1 MPVEGA
7 ETEQCG
13 SVCFMKT
20 IRWLRFSGALR
31 CSCFSGTII
40 GKIQWSEKKAEIICY
55 LGGCTFGVYLIHAFF
70 RDILHRAGFDSM
82 FINNTVIAVP
92 VVAAVIFI
100 TSLIA
105 VILIRHIP
113 VLKKW
118 IV

>member
-1 MPVEGA
+1 M
-7 ETEQCG
+7 
-13 SVCFMKT
+13 FLFF
-20 IRWLRFSGALR
+20 RNH
-31 CSCFSGTII
+31 I
-40 GKIQWSEKKAEIICY
+40 GRIHWSEKKAEIICY
-55 LGGCTFGVYLIHAFF
+55 LGGCTFGIYLIHAFF

-82 FINNTVIAVP
+82 FINNTAIAVP
-92 VVAAVIFI
+92 VVAAVIFV